1 MVQRQDSWT
10 NGIVNKAGMSEGG
23 EAAGNLDAITSHSHA
38 MAGSIAA
45 MFKADRWKG
54 STFNPSVGLLEICL
68 PSSSPE
74 AQNTNCKQLEKNH
87 HILQFLRLL
96 CSLSLSL
103 FSWNYCYHIFISI
116 IYFLSFPDA
125 VRIGGRYR
133 NDKTKWITAE

>member
-103 FSWNYCYHIFISI
+103 LLELLLPYFYLHHLFPFFSRCSTHW
-116 IYFLSFPDA
+116 
-125 VRIGGRYR
+125 
-133 NDKTKWITAE
+133 W

>member
-54 STFNPSVGLLEICL
+54 
-68 PSSSPE
+68 
-74 AQNTNCKQLEKNH
+74 K
-87 HILQFLRLL
+87 HI
-96 CSLSLSL
+96 
-103 FSWNYCYHIFISI
+103 
-116 IYFLSFPDA
+116 
-125 VRIGGRYR
+125 
-133 NDKTKWITAE
+133 